1 MNESDDNLIQ
11 SGGANGFAANLSWLV
26 FSGAV
31 SIANSILVWIFMAR
45 WRDAEELGRFTIVM
59 GLYALF
65 YNICSLNLSTHLV
78 REISR
83 RSAKTGGNIQE
94 FIGTSAIFLTI
105 AGAVCAVLMT
115 IGGFVLSDAAEVRSS
130 TAILSFALVPTAVI
144 ALGEAKAL
152 AFGRGRLIA
161 TVTTLENVLRT
172 VAPLFLIAFGFPMW
186 AICLSFVAVRIVAAA
201 IYFLIDKFD
210 FAFAKKEFTNLLKV
224 APTFAGT
231 IIFASLNWQ
240 LPLILLAR
248 LATESESARYGV
260 ASRFLIPAAIL
271 AAGFA
276 NAMQPALVRE
286 WEKSV
291 AAGAN
296 YLWRR
301 ARLISVLTV
310 AAAIVS
316 PFLSRAVL
324 EILFG
329 AGYADSARVLDLLA
343 ISVVPFALVL
353 ITARGLVAAN
363 EARIDFLANVVGA
376 AVCFAAGL
384 FLIPRYGASGAA
396 TAQVTAFFVM
406 AIVEIAFLASFVR
419 AQISSAVTVRA

>member
-11 SGGANGFAANLSWLV
+11 TGGANGFAANLSWLV

-65 YNICSLNLSTHLV
+65 YNICSLNLSPHLV
-78 REISR
+78 CEISR
-83 RSAKTGGNIQE
+83 RSAKTSEKIRE
-94 FIGTSAIFLTI
+94 FFGTSAVFLVI
-105 AGAVCAVLMT
+105 SGAICAVLMT
-115 IGGFVLSDAAEVRSS
+115 ISGFLLSDSAEVRIS
-130 TAILSFALVPTAVI
+130 TAVLSIALVPTALI

-152 AFGRGRLIA
+152 AFGRGRFIA
-161 TVTTLENVLRT
+161 GITTFENLLRT
-172 VAPLFLIAFGFPMW
+172 VVPLFLIAFGFPMW
-186 AICLSFVAVRIVAAA
+186 AICVSFVAVRIVAAA
-201 IYFLIDKFD
+201 IYFLADKFD

-301 ARLISVLTV
+301 ARLILVLTV
-310 AAAIVS
+310 AAAVLS

-329 AGYADSARVLDLLA
+329 AGYAESARVLDLLA

-363 EARIDFLANVVGA
+363 EARIDLLANVVGS
-376 AVCFAAGL
+376 AVCLTTGL
-384 FLIPRYGASGAA
+384 FLIPRYGAGGAA
-396 TAQVTAFFVM
+396 TAQIAAFFVM
-406 AIVEIAFLASFVR
+406 AILEISFLASFAR
-419 AQISSAVTVRA
+419 AQISNAVAARA